1 MESLVVQPGEPLL
14 TFGPVHEGKAEVS
27 QKRFFLNPKEAAA
40 QEQSWV
46 LPVCIKSA
54 AEEPECPILKA
65 ATQQLQSPAAAVF
78 YGNAGGK
85 GYYRSRYDTADY
97 QRLLRQVETSL
108 TPSERITFLGSQW
121 ALARAGISPV
131 GDFLNLAAAVRDDN
145 NSFVITTVSSAL
157 RIIDQQVASTSEEHE
172 ELAAWV
178 RKNFAPALA
187 RLGAPVTGEAPDK
200 SLLRAALFGL
210 LGNIGSDPAIIADAR
225 KISEQYL
232 INPAS
237 VDPTLAATALN
248 VAALNGDPTFFDQ
261 LQRVSQTS
269 GNPQLRTQALRA
281 LAGFRDKAMVVRALD
296 YALSGQVK
304 NQDALGLVQI
314 EMRDRRTR
322 DAAWQYV
329 QQNWPRVRAQITT
342 WMGGELV
349 ESMGG
354 FCSTDRSTQVSEFF
368 AAHSVSAT
376 SHALDK
382 ARDRIS
388 DCVDL
393 RTAQGP
399 NLKQWLQTV
408 P

>member
-1 MESLVVQPGEPLL
+1 VD
-14 TFGPVHEGKAEVS
+14 VS
-27 QKRFFLNPKEAAA
+27 QKRLCLNPKDAAA
-40 QEQSWV
+40 QEQTWV
-46 LPVCIKSA
+46 LPVCIKTSGDQ
-54 AEEPECPILKA
+54 PDCPVVNA
-65 ATQQLQSPAAAVF
+65 ATQQLQAPGAPVF

-85 GYYRSRYDTADY
+85 GYYRSRYDKADY
-97 QRLLRQVETSL
+97 QQLLRQVETNL

-145 NSFVITTVSSAL
+145 SSFVITTVSGAL
-157 RIIDQQVASTSEEHE
+157 RIIDQQVASTPEEHK

-178 RKNFAPALA
+178 RQNFATAFA
-187 RLGAPVTGEAPDK
+187 RLGAPVSGEAPDK

-225 KISEQYL
+225 KVAEQYL
-232 INPAS
+232 SNPAS

-248 VAALNGDPTFFDQ
+248 VAAQNGDATFFDE
-261 LQRVSQTS
+261 LQRVSRTS
-269 GNPQLRTQALRA
+269 GDPQLRSQAFHA
-281 LAGFRDKAMVVRALD
+281 LASFRDEAMVVRALD

-304 NQDALGLVQI
+304 NQDALRLVQL

-322 DAAWQYV
+322 DATWQYV
-329 QQNWPRVRAQITT
+329 QQNWPRVRAQVTT

-354 FCSTDRSTQVSEFF
+354 FCSTDRSSQVSEFF

-382 ARDRIS
+382 ARDSIA

-393 RTAQGP
+393 RLAQGP
-399 NLKQWLQTV
+399 NLKQWLQTEATDTR
-408 P
+408 